1 MYITG
6 FEEDMINKGIIKTL
20 FWVLCSCVRL
30 GTVYFW
36 LLNLLKVCIVLQK
49 NLCAAQRVYCLGCIT
64 MNSTTQIYVK

>member
-49 NLCAAQRVYCLGCIT
+49 TCVLHNVFTVWDALP
-64 MNSTTQIYVK
+64 